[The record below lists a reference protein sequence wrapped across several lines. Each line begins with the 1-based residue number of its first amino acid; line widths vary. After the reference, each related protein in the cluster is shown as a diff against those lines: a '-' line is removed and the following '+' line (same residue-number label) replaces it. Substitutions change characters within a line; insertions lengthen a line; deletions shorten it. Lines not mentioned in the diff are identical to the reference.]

1 MNPQQSQQLILEFVA
16 QYHQQKRLAPTVGE
30 IIRGSGVNSYDD
42 VSRAID
48 ALIQRGLVTYVP
60 GAGGAGFTTRQV
72 RLTGGQAAAAAGGR
86 TSPAATSRQSA
97 APKGAQG
104 SAPKGAPATQR
115 SSPPNARSAPPPAS
129 TWSSPPP
136 PPGHHNQQPMP
147 SVAAGAAGV
156 SAAASTSG
164 QSQSANWSVPQ
175 PVSDM
180 VRQPPVLLAVLFGG
194 LAIGLLGATSR
205 ELPGLSA
212 GPQLQAGPLSI
223 PWMVLVAP
231 ILAAGLGV
239 AVGRGQAHGH
249 GWTGRDLA
257 RAVLL
262 SILGGLIA
270 LTWSWFGG
278 QLSPLDKTGIPALL
292 EGLRILP
299 ALMAAAWVPL
309 PGAATLGLV
318 IAQVID
324 FTGRVTGAPALALLQ
339 IIVAA
344 APAELWLMRQ
354 GTDRGRRTLAMA
366 GVLIGLGSTAAVY
379 LTAPGILP
387 VDAWPAEIISRIIA
401 GGAAGWALAWLRERR
416 DGARASAGSSQ
427 PGSPRGSR
435 QGSQSP

>member
-48 ALIQRGLVTYVP
+48 ALIQRGLVTWVP

-86 TSPAATSRQSA
+86 ASPAANSRSA
-97 APKGAQG
+97 ASPKGAQG
-104 SAPKGAPATQR
+104 SMPQGAPVAQR
-115 SSPPNARSAPPPAS
+115 GSPAKARSAPPPAS
-129 TWSSPPP
+129 TWSSPAPP
-136 PPGHHNQQPMP
+136 LAHHNQRPMP
-147 SVAAGAAGV
+147 SAATGAVGV
-156 SAAASTSG
+156 SGGASAS
-164 QSQSANWSVPQ
+164 SQSPSTPWSMPQ
-175 PVSDM
+175 PVSDLA
-180 VRQPPVLLAVLFGG
+180 RQPSVLLAVLFGG
-194 LAIGLLGATSR
+194 LAIGLLAAASR

-231 ILAAGLGV
+231 LLAAGLGI
-239 AVGRGQAHGH
+239 AVGRGQTQGR

-262 SILGGLIA
+262 SILGGAIA
-270 LTWSWFGG
+270 LGWSWFGG
-278 QLSPLDKTGIPALL
+278 LLSPLDKTGIPALL

-318 IAQVID
+318 VAQVID

-344 APAELWLMRQ
+344 APAEIWLMRR
-354 GTDRGRRTLAMA
+354 GTDRGQRTLVVA

-387 VDAWPAEIISRIIA
+387 AQGWPAEIISRVFA
-401 GGAAGWALAWLRERR
+401 GGAAGWALAWLRRRR
-416 DGARASAGSSQ
+416 DGSRGSASSSQ
-427 PGSPRGSR
+427 PGTLP
-435 QGSQSP
+435 GSQMP